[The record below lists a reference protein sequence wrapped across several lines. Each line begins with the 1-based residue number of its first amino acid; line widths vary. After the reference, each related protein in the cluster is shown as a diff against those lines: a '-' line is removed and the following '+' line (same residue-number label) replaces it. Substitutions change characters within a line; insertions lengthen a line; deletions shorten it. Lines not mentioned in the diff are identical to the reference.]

1 MKLRL
6 AQFEVALQ
14 KESIGVPSCDI
25 MDLLL
30 FLKHNG
36 VNREGFQQFVY
47 NKHCFVRML
56 VFKFL

>member
-6 AQFEVALQ
+6 AQYEAALQ

-30 FLKHNG
+30 FLKDNG
-36 VNREGFQQFVY
+36 ANKEGFQQFLGTI
-47 NKHCFVRML
+47 NIFVRML
-56 VFKFL
+56 IFKFL